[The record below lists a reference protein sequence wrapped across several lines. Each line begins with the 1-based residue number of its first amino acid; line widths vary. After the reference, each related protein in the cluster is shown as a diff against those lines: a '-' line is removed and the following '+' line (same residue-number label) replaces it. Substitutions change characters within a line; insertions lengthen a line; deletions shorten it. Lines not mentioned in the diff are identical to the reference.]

1 MSTSGTFHIGN
12 LIYLGDTFNFTG
24 QVDDV
29 GLWSTALSEQE
40 VECIASST
48 IDGTTLGLE
57 LYYDMDQ
64 GVAGGDNTAISALT
78 DQVANADGTLQGFGL
93 TGTSSNFVTGPVIGF
108 AVEGSLCE
116 GSSYDFN
123 GQILTATGTYTTTFT
138 SSTGCDSTVV
148 LTLVQGEVNT
158 NVVQS
163 GSTLIATAS
172 NATWQWVDCDNGNAP
187 IAGATSQYFQASEI
201 GSYAVLIT
209 QECTGMSD
217 CFDVTTIGIEERQ
230 LPLFSLWPVPVADIL
245 NVELAR
251 PAQNATLTIVDM
263 TGREVLQRTIGNARK
278 VGVDVA
284 ALHAGAYFVRV
295 QADGATRVV
304 RFVRE

>member
-1 MSTSGTFHIGN
+1 
-12 LIYLGDTFNFTG
+12 
-24 QVDDV
+24 
-29 GLWSTALSEQE
+29 
-40 VECIASST
+40 
-48 IDGTTLGLE
+48 
-57 LYYDMDQ
+57 
-64 GVAGGDNTAISALT
+64 
-78 DQVANADGTLQGFGL
+78 
-93 TGTSSNFVTGPVIGF
+93 
-108 AVEGSLCE
+108 
-116 GSSYDFN
+116 
-123 GQILTATGTYTTTFT
+123 
-138 SSTGCDSTVV
+138 
-148 LTLVQGEVNT
+148 
-158 NVVQS
+158 
-163 GSTLIATAS
+163 
-172 NATWQWVDCDNGNAP
+172 
-187 IAGATSQYFQASEI
+187 
-201 GSYAVLIT
+201 
-209 QECTGMSD
+209 MSD